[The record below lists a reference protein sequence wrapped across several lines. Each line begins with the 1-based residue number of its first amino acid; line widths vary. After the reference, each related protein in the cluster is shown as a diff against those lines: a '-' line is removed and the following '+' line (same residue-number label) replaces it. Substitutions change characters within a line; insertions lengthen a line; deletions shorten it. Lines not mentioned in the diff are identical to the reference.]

1 MKNTVLLFI
10 FMLFFLGCNHK
21 AEKFNQNI
29 ITSDIANFW
38 DAYDQIVTTKDS
50 VLQYKFLD
58 SLYIQKGTLG
68 LKGIMQARNYSHQ
81 DYIDAINSYPEFWSS
96 VRKNTLKT
104 DAYVSELNTGIEKI
118 KKIYPELKPA
128 KIYFTIGALRTPG
141 TTIDS
146 LVLIGSE
153 LAMTDKNTVSSEF
166 QGDIQKG
173 RRTYFDSNPIDNL
186 VFLNV
191 HEYVHTQQK
200 PVVNNLLSYVL
211 QEGIAEFVSV
221 KALGIPSSAP
231 AVEFGKQNDA
241 VKTKFENELFYGYN
255 RNEWLWSDDSNEFNV
270 RDLGYYIGYQIAE
283 MNYNQATD
291 KQAAIKEMIELDYT
305 NEPQI
310 EDFVDRT
317 HFFSKPLEDM
327 YKDFDKLRPTVLT
340 IQQFKNNS
348 TTVNPET
355 KEITVEFSEPLNG
368 LNTSVDFGELG
379 AESLPKVTDRYW
391 EPNNIAWTLRV
402 DLEPNKHYQIL
413 ISNNFRTEKG
423 IPLKP
428 FLIEFQTTN

>member
-1 MKNTVLLFI
+1 
-10 FMLFFLGCNHK
+10 
-21 AEKFNQNI
+21 
-29 ITSDIANFW
+29 
-38 DAYDQIVTTKDS
+38 
-50 VLQYKFLD
+50 
-58 SLYIQKGTLG
+58 
-68 LKGIMQARNYSHQ
+68 
-81 DYIDAINSYPEFWSS
+81 
-96 VRKNTLKT
+96 
-104 DAYVSELNTGIEKI
+104 
-118 KKIYPELKPA
+118 
-128 KIYFTIGALRTPG
+128 
-141 TTIDS
+141 
-146 LVLIGSE
+146 
-153 LAMTDKNTVSSEF
+153 
-166 QGDIQKG
+166 
-173 RRTYFDSNPIDNL
+173 

-355 KEITVEFSEPLNG
+355 KEI
-368 LNTSVDFGELG
+368 SVDFGELG